1 MNLVTIDELSY
12 NPTDALDMEI
22 SGDEKTLRGELVAR
36 AADGIEIPEEA
47 RDIWFGEIQLLDGS
61 FVVTLY
67 YDKDAVGHEDKVTP
81 ND

>member
-12 NPTDALDMEI
+12 SPTDALDMEI

-36 AADGIEIPEEA
+36 AADGIEIPEVA
-47 RDIWFGEIQLLDGS
+47 RGIWFGEIQFVDGS

-67 YDKDAVGHEDKVTP
+67 YNKDAVDEEEKVTP

>member
-12 NPTDALDMEI
+12 SPTDALNMKL
-22 SGDEKTLRGELVAR
+22 SGDCKTLREELIAR
-36 AADGIEIPEEA
+36 AADGVEMPEEA
-47 RDIWFGEIQLLDGS
+47 RGIWFGEIQLLEGS

-67 YDKDAVGHEDKVTP
+67 YNKDAVEYEEKVTP